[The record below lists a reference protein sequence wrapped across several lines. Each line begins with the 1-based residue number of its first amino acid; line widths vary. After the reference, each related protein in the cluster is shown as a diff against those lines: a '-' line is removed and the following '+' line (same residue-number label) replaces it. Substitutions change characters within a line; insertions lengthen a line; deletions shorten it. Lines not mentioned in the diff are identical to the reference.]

1 MTKGACTRPFRCGVH
16 TCVDDRALRVQE
28 IEPFEHL
35 FRNAPDQ
42 DHWNATVVVVL
53 CVCVCQWNIAVMSL
67 AG

>member
-1 MTKGACTRPFRCGVH
+1 M
-16 TCVDDRALRVQE
+16 QE

-42 DHWNATVVVVL
+42 AHWNATVVVVL

-67 AG
+67 DG